1 MPNKKKGG
9 TMMKN
14 LGRLLKIMWKSY
26 PVHFILVILTTAFS
40 TVANVIGSIFLG
52 RLIDFIDTQFMKSAT
67 SFSEADFDGLGRMVL
82 VMGLIYLAGLISN
95 YAYQRMTA
103 VMSQGVQKKIRDQLF
118 NQMET
123 LPISYFD
130 RRTHGDIMSVYTNDI
145 DSLREMMSRAL
156 PLMLS
161 AIISIV
167 MVFTAMLIQSWL
179 LTIVV
184 MVFFIVELI
193 VMYIITKNSAKPL
206 NLENPDGKLVT
217 YNGKALT
224 VQL

>member
-9 TMMKN
+9 RISFGAMMKN

-26 PVHFILVILTTAFS
+26 PIHFVLVILTTAFS

-52 RLIDFIDTQFMKSAT
+52 RLIDFIDTQFMKNAT

-82 VMGLIYLAGLISN
+82 VMGLIYLAGLVSN

-167 MVFTAMLIQSWL
+167 YRYTVDCSIRIWILPKAMIFAS
-179 LTIVV
+179 
-184 MVFFIVELI
+184 
-193 VMYIITKNSAKPL
+193 
-206 NLENPDGKLVT
+206 
-217 YNGKALT
+217 
-224 VQL
+224 